1 MLYETQRFIMMPFTR
16 GLVKGNYAAWW
27 IDPDV
32 TRHNS
37 HGLFPQT
44 SQGLEEWL
52 NSIGPNNIVWAIMA
66 KVDELGSEIDHLNHI
81 GNVSLQSLS
90 WINRSAEFAIIL
102 GEKEYWGKGYGE
114 EALRL
119 VLEHGFKKLGLNR
132 IWTGTGSSNVGMQ
145 KLAERVGM
153 ILEGRSRQGK
163 FNDGKFLDIYHYGIL
178 AEEWNNEHII

>member
-1 MLYETQRFIMMPFTR
+1 
-16 GLVKGNYAAWW
+16 
-27 IDPDV
+27 
-32 TRHNS
+32 
-37 HGLFPQT
+37 
-44 SQGLEEWL
+44 
-52 NSIGPNNIVWAIMA
+52 MA
-66 KVDELGSEIDHLNHI
+66 KVDKLGSEIDHLNHI

-90 WINRSAEFAIIL
+90 WINRSAEFAIIM
-102 GEKEYWGKGYGE
+102 GEKEYWGQGYGE
-114 EALRL
+114 EALRF

-178 AEEWNNEHII
+178 VIV